1 LLLDSDLGVS
11 WFCEQCPDYETCS
24 HTGSK
29 IYTVSQLVIDFMFEI
44 ENGFKR
50 YYWEGSL
57 YDQPLWF
64 MQMLRLAQKTWNDIR
79 KKAKK

>member
-1 LLLDSDLGVS
+1 
-11 WFCEQCPDYETCS
+11 
-24 HTGSK
+24 
-29 IYTVSQLVIDFMFEI
+29 MFEI